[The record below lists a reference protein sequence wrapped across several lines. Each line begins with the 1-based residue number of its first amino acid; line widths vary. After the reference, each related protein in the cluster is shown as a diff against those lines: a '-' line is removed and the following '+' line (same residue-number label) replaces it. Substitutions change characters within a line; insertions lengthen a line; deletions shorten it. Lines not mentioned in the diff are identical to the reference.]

1 MKKSQIAVLAAL
13 GLIVV
18 IMIVVMGLGRL
29 AVGSATRW
37 DSDSAG
43 WDEVGSGT
51 NESMRMDFRDFDAVV
66 VEGAW
71 DVQISQSESFTVDI
85 DYPSILEDSIKVRVQ
100 GNRLVLGRSDSGN
113 WHGEDLMARIH
124 MPSLSEIRIE
134 GAAHVEFR
142 GFDETRLDVVIEG
155 AGQVEGFDSVVEE
168 LNAELQGLGQ
178 IDLGGVSA
186 ENANVA
192 LDGAGEIVVRM
203 AGGVL
208 DGRLQ
213 GLGSIVYTGEAADE
227 RIKVDG
233 LGDVSYERR

>member
-13 GLIVV
+13 GLIVS
-18 IMIVVMGLGRL
+18 IMIIVMGLGRL

-37 DSDSAG
+37 DSDSTG
-43 WDEVGSGT
+43 WD
-51 NESMRMDFRDFDAVV
+51 ESMRMDFQDFNTVV

-71 DVQISQSESFTVDI
+71 DVRISQSESFSVDI

-100 GNRLVLGRSDSGN
+100 GDRLVLGRSDSGN
-113 WHGEDLMARIH
+113 WHGEDLRARIN

-134 GAAHVEFR
+134 GAAHVEFS
-142 GFDETRLDVVIEG
+142 GFDEKRLDVVIEG
-155 AGQVEGFDSVVEE
+155 AGQVEGMDSETE
-168 LNAELQGLGQ
+168 QLNATLQGLGQ
-178 IDLGGVSA
+178 IDLGDVSA
-186 ENANVA
+186 ENATVA

-203 AGGVL
+203 DGGIL